1 MVDNT
6 AENSPS
12 RLPGRSG
19 RVLAPTPRT
28 ILDDTTTPYAPQKEA
43 VIPSRPHLRT
53 SSITPKPHAR
63 VPVPASRAVVDCAV
77 YVEGHRLPGLRTF
90 SHALEEVRSTGE
102 GFVWVGLHSPDTR
115 QMEGVAEA
123 FGLHEL
129 VVEDAVLAHQ
139 RPKLEQYDDIL
150 FLVLKTVKYAEHGTL
165 QITNEVVE
173 TGEIMVMC
181 GPDFVITVRH
191 GAHTGLAGVR
201 QQLQARPEQLAL
213 GPSSVM
219 HAVAD
224 HVIDTYVQVTAS
236 IEHDLDA
243 MEENIFTPGSRIDI
257 EPVYLL
263 KREVMELRRAVD
275 PLDLAL
281 RRMTSSEN
289 KLVPK
294 EIRRYFRDVQDHHSS
309 VNERIATYDDVLTS
323 LIDAALAK
331 VGIQQN
337 TDMRKISAWVA
348 VAAVPTMVAGIYGM
362 NFDHMPELHTEYG
375 YYVVMSFLVVVCT
388 LLWRTFRKNNWL

>member
-1 MVDNT
+1 M
-6 AENSPS
+6 
-12 RLPGRSG
+12 
-19 RVLAPTPRT
+19 
-28 ILDDTTTPYAPQKEA
+28 
-43 VIPSRPHLRT
+43 PSRPHLR
-53 SSITPKPHAR
+53 SSSASPKPHAR

-77 YVEGHRLPGLRTF
+77 YVEGRRLPGLRTF
-90 SHALEEVRSTGE
+90 THALDEVRSTGE
-102 GFVWVGLHSPDTR
+102 GYVWVGLHSPDNR
-115 QMEGVAEA
+115 QMQGVAEA

-129 VVEDAVLAHQ
+129 VVEDAVETHQ

-150 FLVLKTVKYAEHGTL
+150 FLVLKTVKYLEHETL
-165 QITNEVVE
+165 QVANEVVE
-173 TGEIMVMC
+173 TGEIMVVC

-191 GAHTGLAGVR
+191 GDHTGLAGVR
-201 QQLQARPEQLAL
+201 SNLESRPEQLAL

-224 HVIDTYVQVTAS
+224 HVVDTYVEVTAS
-236 IEHDLDA
+236 IEHDVDA
-243 MEENIFTPGSRIDI
+243 VEENIFSPGRRIEI

-281 RRMTSSEN
+281 RRMTSSDN

-294 EIRRYFRDVQDHHSS
+294 EVRRYFRDVQDHHSS
-309 VNERIATYDDVLTS
+309 VNERIAAYDEVLTS

-348 VAAVPTMVAGIYGM
+348 IASVPTMVAGIYGM
-362 NFDHMPELHTEYG
+362 NFENIPELQWKYG
-375 YYVVMSFLVVVCT
+375 YYAVLLILVTVCV
-388 LLWRTFRKNNWL
+388 LLWRTFRKNHWL